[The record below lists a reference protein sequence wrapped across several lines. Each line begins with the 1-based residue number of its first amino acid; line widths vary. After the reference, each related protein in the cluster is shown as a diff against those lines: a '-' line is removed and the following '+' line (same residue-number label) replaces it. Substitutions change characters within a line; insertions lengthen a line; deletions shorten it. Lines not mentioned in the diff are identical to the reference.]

1 MITTFLL
8 IIVFFIISKYLVT
21 WINYYRTGDSNE
33 NSNNFWMF
41 TYDFKSKKKEDFKP
55 DSEELIKKKRYRNK
69 LIFMW
74 YLNLIILFLLLN
86 NFTSHILEKITT

>member
-8 IIVFFIISKYLVT
+8 IIIFFIISKYLVS

-55 DSEELIKKKRYRNK
+55 DSKELIKKKRYRNK
-69 LIFMW
+69 LIFIW

-86 NFTSHILEKITT
+86 NFTSHILEKITS

>member
-86 NFTSHILEKITT
+86 NFTSHILEKITS